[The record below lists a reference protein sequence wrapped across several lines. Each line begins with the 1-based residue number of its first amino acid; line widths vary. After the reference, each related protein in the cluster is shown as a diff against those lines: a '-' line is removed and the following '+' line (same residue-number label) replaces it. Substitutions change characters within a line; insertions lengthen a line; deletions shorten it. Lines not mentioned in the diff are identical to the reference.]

1 MFYDPLNPF
10 GFQHTLSF
18 RGNVVEIT
26 SAPLFKEEQIR
37 FKPLS
42 DHYFGRYLRF
52 TSLIIKLIIFPPF
65 YNINLTTSIFMK
77 IINFP
82 EEKLGYLFLSG
93 QSLQRYHC
101 KFDMTFYKLRMT

>member
-52 TSLIIKLIIFPPF
+52 TRLIIKLIISSFLQHKSDDIHF
-65 YNINLTTSIFMK
+65 YENNQFSRRKTWIF
-77 IINFP
+77 IFVRT
-82 EEKLGYLFLSG
+82 KLAKVPL
-93 QSLQRYHC
+93 
-101 KFDMTFYKLRMT
+101 